1 MKTENVQ
8 DYPTAARCE
17 VFSGDLK
24 VEHEGITIAETKGG
38 YRVIERH
45 HPPTYYF
52 PPEDVNI
59 EFLSENAHRS
69 FCEWKG
75 VARYY
80 DVTAIDLRSINAAWV
95 YSEPSRAFLDIK
107 GYISFYASKVDHCYV
122 NGERVVP
129 QPSDFY
135 GGWVTHHLQGDFK
148 R

>member
-1 MKTENVQ
+1 MKPENVQ
-8 DYPTAARCE
+8 DYPMAARCE
-17 VFSGDLK
+17 VFSGELK
-24 VEHEGITIAETKGG
+24 VEHEGLTIAETTRG

-52 PPEDVNI
+52 PLADIHTDV
-59 EFLSENAHRS
+59 LSENAHRS

-80 DVTAIDLRSINAAWV
+80 DVTINASRSMNAAWV
-95 YSEPSRAFLDIK
+95 YSDPARAFRDIK

-122 NGERVVP
+122 NGERAVP
-129 QPSDFY
+129 QSSDFY

-148 R
+148 C